1 MPFLFIIPRLHL
13 YTKINKRMAHEL
25 LLDEAKADELSQYLH
40 GTVAGQAAQAGKAI
54 EREGF
59 GSLGKET
66 QQGLLTL
73 GKGEHGTTVSTLFAP

>member
-1 MPFLFIIPRLHL
+1 MP
-13 YTKINKRMAHEL
+13 HEL
-25 LLDEAKADELSQYLH
+25 LFDEAKADELRQHLH
-40 GTVAGQAAQAGKAI
+40 GTITGKAAQASKAI

-73 GKGEHGTTVSTLFAP
+73 GKGEHGTAVSTLFAP